1 MKTIQIQNDLQ
12 QIRTATE
19 FLRRELTARK
29 VPKKERIRC
38 VLAAEEILSTL
49 VEHSTES
56 ISLSVAGFLGSAEIS
71 FSAKGSEFSASELE
85 EKLFFNQLD
94 SENEEANAV
103 IHNLISKL
111 YGKNLIVRYE
121 HGTNKVTLKTKESQ
135 FAQLFLVLT
144 ALVEG
149 IAIGYILHRFFPEAV
164 STFASENV
172 FKPISTLFMNALKMI
187 VAPLVFFS
195 IASSIADFSDI
206 KALGRLALKVV
217 SFYII
222 TSIIAI
228 GIGYLVYRLVPIGN
242 PELAAGVTHASSSI
256 VQKSSDANVSLK
268 SAIMSIVPSDI
279 ITPFKESNM
288 LQIIFMAVVAGLT
301 ASSLSKKIPKIK
313 TALVIFNDVCSKI
326 TSVLVGIIPLVVFCS
341 MANMMISLDLSHL
354 LNVASWIPAN
364 YAGYFCM
371 LIVDLFLLF
380 VVGGLNPFKF
390 LQKFYPAMITA
401 FSLASSNATLPASIK
416 QADEMGISK
425 KIYSFSLPLGATI
438 NMNGSCIMLMITAFF
453 MAKNFGITV
462 TGSMI
467 VSLFVS
473 ILILSIGAP
482 GVPGATLICC
492 ALLMP
497 QIGVPAESVSL
508 IMGMYP
514 IASMM
519 NVCMNVTGDAV
530 ATAVIARHE
539 GLLDL
544 QKYNNT

>member
-19 FLRRELTARK
+19 FLRKELTARK
-29 VPKKERIRC
+29 VPKKEGIRC

-94 SENEEANAV
+94 SENEEANDV

-111 YGKNLIVRYE
+111 YGQNLIVRYE

-135 FAQLFLVLT
+135 FAQLILVLS
-144 ALVEG
+144 ALIEG
-149 IAIGYILHRFFPEAV
+149 IVVGYILHRFFPGPVA
-164 STFASENV
+164 TFASEDI
-172 FKPISTLFMNALKMI
+172 FKPISTLFMSALKMI

-195 IASSIADFSDI
+195 IASSIADFSDL
-206 KALGRLALKVV
+206 KALGRLAVKVV
-217 SFYII
+217 LFYVI
-222 TSIIAI
+222 TSIIAT
-228 GIGYLVYRLVPIGN
+228 GVGYMVYQVFPIGH
-242 PELAAGVTHASSSI
+242 PELARAVTHAAAST
-256 VQKSSDANVSLK
+256 VQKSASTTVSIK
-268 SAIMSIVPSDI
+268 STLMSIVPSDI
-279 ITPFKESNM
+279 VTPFKESNM
-288 LQIIFMAVVAGLT
+288 LQIIFMAVVMGLA
-301 ASSLSKKIPKIK
+301 ASSLSKKIPQIK
-313 TALVIFNDVCSKI
+313 SALVIFNDICSKI
-326 TSVLVGIIPLVVFCS
+326 TSVLVGFIPIVVFCS

-364 YAGYFCM
+364 YAGYICM
-371 LIVDLFLLF
+371 LIIDLILLAA
-380 VVGGLNPFKF
+380 VGGLNPFKF

-401 FSLASSNATLPASIK
+401 FSLASSNASVPTSIR
-416 QADEMGISK
+416 QAEELGISK

-438 NMNGSCIMLMITAFF
+438 NMNGSCILLMITALF

-462 TGSMI
+462 NGSMI
-467 VSLFVS
+467 ASLFVS
-473 ILILSIGAP
+473 ILVLSIGAP

-497 QIGVPAESVSL
+497 QIKVPAESVSL

-514 IASMM
+514 IVSMM
-519 NVCMNVTGDAV
+519 TVCMNVTGDAV
-530 ATAVIARHE
+530 TTAIIARHE
-539 GLLDL
+539 KLLDL
-544 QKYNNT
+544 QKYNK

>member
-19 FLRRELTARK
+19 FLRRELNARK
-29 VPKKERIRC
+29 VPKKEGIRC

-94 SENEEANAV
+94 SENEESNAV

-135 FAQLFLVLT
+135 FAHLFLVLT

-149 IAIGYILHRFFPEAV
+149 IAIGYILHRFFPETV

-206 KALGRLALKVV
+206 KA
-217 SFYII
+217 
-222 TSIIAI
+222 
-228 GIGYLVYRLVPIGN
+228 
-242 PELAAGVTHASSSI
+242 
-256 VQKSSDANVSLK
+256 
-268 SAIMSIVPSDI
+268 
-279 ITPFKESNM
+279 
-288 LQIIFMAVVAGLT
+288 
-301 ASSLSKKIPKIK
+301 
-313 TALVIFNDVCSKI
+313 
-326 TSVLVGIIPLVVFCS
+326 LVGIIPLVVFCS

-438 NMNGSCIMLMITAFF
+438 NMNGSCIMLMITSLF